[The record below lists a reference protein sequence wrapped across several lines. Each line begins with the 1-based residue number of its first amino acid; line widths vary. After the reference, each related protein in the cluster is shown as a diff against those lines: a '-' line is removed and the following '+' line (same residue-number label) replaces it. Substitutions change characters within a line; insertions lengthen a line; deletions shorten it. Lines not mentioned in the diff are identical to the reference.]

1 MTDAAD
7 RASVVILGGGPA
19 GLAAALVLRRERPD
33 LSVVVLERSGYDRPR
48 IGETLPP
55 TVRPLLER
63 IGAWAAFLADGHQ
76 PCYAAASAWGS
87 DRLAPN
93 EFFDHPHNRG
103 WHLDRRR
110 FDETLARLAA
120 DCGICFLCPARLL
133 SAEPIHDGWR
143 LTYQPAN
150 LRSRTLDAGFVV
162 DATGRRAVFAR
173 ARGAKRIAL
182 DRLLGVVVFARVAQ
196 QTDYGGTL
204 VEAVPD
210 GWWYSAGLPGGGLVI
225 AFMTDEDIA
234 RRKGLKSP
242 DRWMAEAARTRY
254 VLPRLATAEP
264 TGRPV
269 VVSASSSCLDR
280 FGGDRWLAAGDAAST
295 FDPVSSHGVFKALRS
310 GILASY
316 AVRNQFDGHGR
327 WLEKYTLLHTREY
340 DEYRKTWSEVYRQE
354 ARWPDMLFWQR
365 RGCGNEGDEQ

>member
-1 MTDAAD
+1 MTDPPD
-7 RASVVILGGGPA
+7 RASVAVLGGGPA
-19 GLAAALVLRRERPD
+19 GLAAALALRRERTD
-33 LSVVVLERSGYDRPR
+33 LSVVVLERAGYDRPR
-48 IGETLPP
+48 VGETLPP

-63 IGAWAAFLADGHQ
+63 IGAWPAFLADGHQ

-120 DCGICFLCPARLL
+120 DRGARLLCPARLL
-133 SAEPIHDGWR
+133 GAEPLPDGWR
-143 LTYQPAN
+143 LTYRPADP
-150 LRSRTLDAGFVV
+150 RPRTLEAGFVV
-162 DATGRRAVFAR
+162 DATGRRAAFAR
-173 ARGAKRIAL
+173 ARGAKRIAI
-182 DRLLGVVVFARVAQ
+182 DRLLGVVVFARVAER
-196 QTDYGGTL
+196 TDDVGTL

-210 GWWYSAGLPGGGLVI
+210 GWWYSAGLPGGGLVV
-225 AFMTDEDIA
+225 AFMTDADLA
-234 RRKGLKSP
+234 QQCGLKSP
-242 DRWMAEAARTRY
+242 DRWMAAAARTRH
-254 VLPRLATAEP
+254 VFPRLAAAEP

-269 VVSASSSCLDR
+269 VVSASSSRLDR

-316 AVRNQFDGHGR
+316 AVRDQSDGNGR
-327 WLEKYTLLHTREY
+327 WLEKYALLHAREF
-340 DEYRKTWSEVYRQE
+340 DEYRKTWSEVYRRE
-354 ARWPDMLFWQR
+354 VRWPDAPFWR
-365 RGCGNEGDEQ
+365 RRVGT

>member
-1 MTDAAD
+1 MPDAPD
-7 RASVVILGGGPA
+7 RVSVAVLGGGPA
-19 GLAAALVLRRERPD
+19 GLAAALALRRERPD
-33 LSVVVLERSGYDRPR
+33 LSVVVLERAGYDRPR

-63 IGAWAAFLADGHQ
+63 IGAWPAFLADGHR

-87 DRLAPN
+87 DQLAPN

-120 DCGICFLCPARLL
+120 DCGTHLLCPARLL
-133 SAEPIHDGWR
+133 AAEPIADGWR
-143 LTYQPAN
+143 LTYQLAN
-150 LRSRTLDAGFVV
+150 LRPRALEAGFVV
-162 DATGRRAVFAR
+162 DATGRCSTFAR
-173 ARGAKRIAL
+173 ARGAKRVAL
-182 DRLLGVVVFARVAQ
+182 DRLLGIVVFARVAQ
-196 QTDYGGTL
+196 QPDDMGTL

-210 GWWYSAGLPGGGLVI
+210 GWWYSAGLPGGGLVV

-234 RRKGLKSP
+234 RRHELKSP
-242 DRWMAEAARTRY
+242 DRWMAEAARTRH
-254 VLPRLATAEP
+254 VFPRLARAEP
-264 TGRPV
+264 TSRPV
-269 VVSASSSCLDR
+269 VVSASSSRLDR

-316 AVRNQFDGHGR
+316 AVRDQSDGKGG
-327 WLEKYTLLHTREY
+327 WLEKYALLHAREY
-340 DEYRKTWSEVYRQE
+340 DEYRTTWADVYRRE
-354 ARWPDMLFWQR
+354 LRWPNEPFWQR
-365 RGCGNEGDEQ
+365 RTGS